1 MMHSILS
8 ALPELV
14 DDNDLPAE
22 ENQPKEEP
30 PSEDFL
36 PDIKPDPSDL
46 SVASA
51 VLQADLGD
59 DHGGDRAVESG
70 VDQDNILAGH
80 DDTPVGQD
88 DLSAGQEASVIPDVD
103 MAEPDVPLAET
114 KMELPPSDLPLAEPT
129 AENKTELPSSQPPD
143 DHVEEE
149 DSAPWSNR
157 RKVLKPKAHT
167 LTDILKMADALYQTH
182 PPADPS
188 LQLSSIMGP
197 QSVIF
202 TWSTRV
208 SDMPSRDDAERM
220 VERLDLVVYPEP
232 PVVESKERDTTMRHR
247 NRSKRRAGTGTVGL
261 LVGAG
266 LVLGVAVA
274 ISVYSARGGD
284 PRDWRKVGR
293 WVGGVLAGAS
303 ERVIRYR
310 T

>member
-1 MMHSILS
+1 
-8 ALPELV
+8 
-14 DDNDLPAE
+14 
-22 ENQPKEEP
+22 
-30 PSEDFL
+30 
-36 PDIKPDPSDL
+36 
-46 SVASA
+46 
-51 VLQADLGD
+51 
-59 DHGGDRAVESG
+59 
-70 VDQDNILAGH
+70 
-80 DDTPVGQD
+80 
-88 DLSAGQEASVIPDVD
+88 

-114 KMELPPSDLPLAEPT
+114 KTELPPSDLLLTEPT
-129 AENKTELPSSQPPD
+129 AENKTDLPSSQPPD